1 MNRCILLIALA
12 GMLILPFFSEA
23 QTRTLS
29 GTVNNEDGSP
39 LPGATVRIREISNL
53 ATITDAQGHFQLQ
66 VPEAGKTL
74 VVSYIGMQTM
84 QIPIENREH
93 VTITLQ
99 PASHL
104 MSDVVVIG
112 YGAEKRADVSSSIAS
127 LKASAIQGIPEA
139 GVDQM
144 LQGKVPGVTVSAN
157 TGQPGGGVA
166 VRIRGITS
174 VNGSNPLYVI
184 DGVPILTSTTS
195 TSQDQLGGVP
205 GQNVQSVLATLN
217 PNDIAS
223 IDILKDASAQAI
235 YGSLGANGVILITTK
250 HGLQGQEGRVSYDV
264 YTGWNDVA
272 KKLPLMNLQEYA
284 RYYNSVIAD
293 FNYMHQVAPNQVGTL
308 DSIGEFKYP
317 ELLGEGTNWQDAIF
331 QTGHVQNHQLSFSG
345 SHNRTTYYFSGNY
358 FNQTG
363 TVIGS
368 WFRRYAGRISIDQQV
383 KSWLKAGFS
392 SNLSKTEQKV
402 TLTDGQQSVISVML
416 YNSPA
421 TPVKDLNG
429 NYLTT
434 TNIQGVPFGDQINPV
449 ALALLRDVRARQQK
463 AFGNAY
469 VDIQFTPDLDF
480 RNQLNY
486 DYQLTQNTA
495 FQPNIF
501 NPYGNLII
509 GPSRLREDR
518 GVSLY
523 WGLQSY
529 LTYNHAFGKHQVN
542 IVAGHEAQESN
553 YDGSWV
559 TVTDLTLNIESLAAG
574 TIDPSQTGGGKYQ
587 WAMESYFARANYT
600 YDNRYSVSLS
610 LRRDG
615 SSSFGPE
622 KRWGNFPAVS
632 AAWTVTNE
640 SFARNWRALSYLKLR
655 AGYGA
660 VGNQNSPVQNAYS
673 TNIRLAT
680 NAIGLFGQNNAPGV
694 PANAGNPAL
703 AWESVITY
711 NAGLDGGLLQN
722 RIEFTVDVYK
732 KTTSHT
738 ILSVV
743 LPGFAGLDPN
753 PPNNSYQDIEPPVV
767 NAGRMTNTGID
778 ISLTSHNIQSQN
790 LKWNTTVVFSHYR
803 NMLNSLTTQQAAL
816 YGKSMD
822 FAPQTLTVTTAG
834 HPVGSFYGFVTDG
847 LYRTMDD
854 LNKGPQPMLP
864 VQPTGT
870 WLGDIRYKDLDGDGK
885 ITNADQTFI
894 GNPNP
899 KFTYSI
905 SNTLQY
911 KGFDLTIFLNGVY
924 GDQIYNY
931 SRMLTESLFN
941 VYQNQLNTVMDRYT
955 SSNPN
960 GKLPRYNQWNNNNLK
975 ISDRFIESGSYLRI
989 QDLTIGYTFPEKWIS
1004 QLKMTG
1010 ARVYISAHN
1019 LYTFTRY
1026 SGYDPELGAFNN
1038 NVLLMNVDY
1047 GHYPVPRSFT
1057 AGASIQF

>member
-1 MNRCILLIALA
+1 MKTLVLLITVCMII
-12 GMLILPFFSEA
+12 GTQRETFA
-23 QTRTLS
+23 QNISLT
-29 GTVNNEDGSP
+29 GTVYNESGQP
-39 LPGATVRIREISNL
+39 LPGATVRVKENSQI
-53 ATITDAQGHFQLQ
+53 ATITDEQGHFLLQ
-66 VPEAGKTL
+66 VPSTAKTL
-74 VVSYIGMQTM
+74 VISYIGMQT
-84 QIPIENREH
+84 QQVPISGRS
-93 VTITLQ
+93 TIQITLQ
-99 PASHL
+99 PAAHM

-112 YGAEKRADVSSSIAS
+112 YGTEKRADVSSAISS
-127 LKASAIQGIPEA
+127 LKAQDIQGIPVA

-144 LQGKVPGVTVSAN
+144 LEGKVPGVTIAAN
-157 TGQPGGGVA
+157 TGQPGGGVS

-174 VNGSNPLYVI
+174 VNGNDPLYVI

-250 HGLQGQEGRVSYDV
+250 HGLQGQQGRLSYDV

-272 KKLPLMNLQEYA
+272 KRLPLMNLQQYA

-293 FNYMHQVAPNQVGTL
+293 FNYMHSVAPNQVGTL

-317 ELLGEGTNWQDAIF
+317 ELLGKGTDWQDAIF

-345 SHNRTTYYFSGNY
+345 SQNRTTYFFSGNY

-392 SNLSKTEQKV
+392 TNLSKTEQKV

-463 AFGNAY
+463 AFGNTY
-469 VDIQFTPDLDF
+469 IDIQFTPDLDF

-486 DYQLTQNTA
+486 DYQLTQNSA
-495 FQPNIF
+495 YQPNIF

-518 GVSLY
+518 GVSVY

-529 LTYNHAFGKHQVN
+529 LTYNHSFGKHQVN
-542 IVAGHEAQESN
+542 VVVGHEAQESK

-559 TVTDLTLNIESLAAG
+559 TATDLTLNIESLAAG
-574 TIDPSQTGGGKYQ
+574 NIDPSQTGGGKYQ

-600 YDNRYSVSLS
+600 YDNRYTISLS

-622 KRWGNFPAVS
+622 KRWGNFPAIS
-632 AAWTVTNE
+632 AAWTITNE
-640 SFARNWRALSYLKLR
+640 KFARNWNGLSYLKLR

-673 TNIRLAT
+673 TNIRLVT
-680 NAIGLFGQNNAPGV
+680 NAIGLFGQSNAPGV

-711 NAGLDGGLLQN
+711 NAGLDGGLLRN

-732 KTTSHT
+732 KATSHT

-767 NAGRMTNTGID
+767 NAGKMTNTGVD
-778 ISLTSHNIQSQN
+778 VSLTSHNIQSAR
-790 LKWNTTVVFSHYR
+790 LKWNTTIVFSHYH
-803 NMLNSLTTQQAAL
+803 NILNSLTTQQAAL

-864 VQPTGT
+864 ISPTGT
-870 WLGDIRYKDLDGDGK
+870 WLGDIRYKDLNGDGK

-899 KFTYSI
+899 RFTYSI

-911 KGFDLTIFLNGVY
+911 RGFDLTVFLNGVY

-931 SRMLTESLFN
+931 SRMLTESLFD
-941 VYQNQLNTVMDRYT
+941 VYQNQLTTVMDRYT
-955 SSNPN
+955 QSNPN

-989 QDLTIGYTFPEKWIS
+989 QDLTIGYTFPEKWIAH
-1004 QLKMTG
+1004 LKMTG
-1010 ARVYISAHN
+1010 ARVYVSAHN

-1026 SGYDPELGAFNN
+1026 SGYDPELGAYNN